1 MFLILLGKV
10 SNYYSN
16 NKVIRSIKAP
26 TLHFLMQSGQLWC
39 VFRNFIRKQRLKN
52 VNFFIHI
59 ALVDTQVA
67 E

>member
-39 VFRNFIRKQRLKN
+39 VFFYAVQLTDGRDGGFVLS
-52 VNFFIHI
+52 
-59 ALVDTQVA
+59 
-67 E
+67 

>member
-16 NKVIRSIKAP
+16 NKVILSIKAL

-39 VFRNFIRKQRLKN
+39 VF
-52 VNFFIHI
+52 
-59 ALVDTQVA
+59 
-67 E
+67 